1 MADFWLCFFPM
12 FVAVDAVGILP
23 LFMHLTEGVERQAVR
38 KVIVQSM
45 ITALVVALVFL
56 ALGRWIFQYLGI
68 TVADFLIA
76 GGILLF
82 TLTVIDVITVEKRIA
97 QVDADS
103 LGAVPIGVPLIV
115 GPAVLTTIFVLVGE
129 YGAVPTVAAAVVNI
143 VIAGGVFWL
152 AEPINRLLGR
162 SGSRTL
168 SKLAGILLAAIAV
181 MMVRKGIMML
191 WQDISITP

>member
-1 MADFWLCFFPM
+1 MEAFWLCFFPM

-23 LFMHLTEGVERQAVR
+23 LFMHLTEGVEPRVVR
-38 KVIVQSM
+38 RVIVQSM
-45 ITALVVALVFL
+45 VTALAVALAFL
-56 ALGRWIFQYLGI
+56 AVGQWVFHYLGI

-82 TLTVIDVITVEKRIA
+82 TISLSDVIAVEKRVA

-129 YGAVPTVAAAVVNI
+129 YGIVPTVTATVVNI
-143 VIAGGVFWL
+143 GIAGAVFWL
-152 AEPINRLLGR
+152 SEPIHRILGR

-181 MMVRKGIMML
+181 MMVRKGVIML
-191 WQDISITP
+191 WQAVPTPP

>member
-1 MADFWLCFFPM
+1 MSDFWFCFFPM

-23 LFMHLTEGVERQAVR
+23 LFMHLTEGVDPRAVR
-38 KVIVQSM
+38 RIIVQSM
-45 ITALVVALVFL
+45 ITALAVALVFL
-56 ALGRWIFQYLGI
+56 AVGRWIFHYLGI

-82 TLTVIDVITVEKRIA
+82 TISVIDVITVEKRVA
-97 QVDADS
+97 KVDADS

-129 YGAVPTVAAAVVNI
+129 YGVAPTVAATVVNI
-143 VIAGGVFWL
+143 VIAGAVFWL
-152 AEPINRLLGR
+152 AGPIHQVLGR
-162 SGSRTL
+162 SGSRAL

-181 MMVRKGIMML
+181 MMVRKGVFML
-191 WQDISITP
+191 WPAGAVQP

>member
-1 MADFWLCFFPM
+1 MEAFWMCFLPM

-23 LFMHLTEGVERQAVR
+23 LFMHLTEGVDPRAVR
-38 KVIVQSM
+38 RIIVQSM
-45 ITALVVALVFL
+45 ITALAVALVFL
-56 ALGRWIFQYLGI
+56 AVGQWIFRYLGI

-82 TLTVIDVITVEKRIA
+82 TISVIDIITVEKRVA

-129 YGAVPTVAAAVVNI
+129 YGVAPTVAATVVNI
-143 VIAGGVFWL
+143 VIAGAVFWL
-152 AEPINRLLGR
+152 AGPINRVLGR
-162 SGSRTL
+162 SGSRAL

-181 MMVRKGIMML
+181 MMVRKGIFML
-191 WQDISITP
+191 WPAGAIHS

>member
-1 MADFWLCFFPM
+1 MADFWMCFLPM

-23 LFMHLTEGVERQAVR
+23 LFMHLTEGVERHAVR
-38 KVIVQSM
+38 RIIVQSM
-45 ITALVVALVFL
+45 VTALVVALLFL
-56 ALGRWIFQYLGI
+56 LLGRWIFRYLGI

-82 TLTVIDVITVEKRIA
+82 TISVIDIITVEKRIA
-97 QVDADS
+97 QVESDS

-129 YGAVPTVAAAVVNI
+129 YGFMPTVAATVVNI
-143 VIAGGVFWL
+143 VIAGAVFWL
-152 AEPINRLLGR
+152 AEPINRILGR
-162 SGSRTL
+162 SGSRAL

-181 MMVRKGIMML
+181 MMVRKGVLIL
-191 WQDISITP
+191 WQGASGAF

>member
-23 LFMHLTEGVERQAVR
+23 LFMHLTEGVDPRAVR
-38 KVIVQSM
+38 KIIVQSM
-45 ITALVVALVFL
+45 VTALVVALMFL
-56 ALGRWIFQYLGI
+56 AVGQWIFHYLGI

-82 TLTVIDVITVEKRIA
+82 TISVIDVITVEKRVA
-97 QVDADS
+97 QVDSDS

-129 YGAVPTVAAAVVNI
+129 YGVAPTVAATVVNI
-143 VIAGGVFWL
+143 VIAGAVFWL
-152 AEPINRLLGR
+152 AGPINRVLGR
-162 SGSRTL
+162 SGSRAL

-181 MMVRKGIMML
+181 MMVRKGILML
-191 WQDISITP
+191 WPVNAISP

>member
-1 MADFWLCFFPM
+1 MSDFWLCFFPM

-23 LFMHLTEGVERQAVR
+23 LFMHLTEGVDPRAVR
-38 KVIVQSM
+38 RIIVQSM
-45 ITALVVALVFL
+45 ITALAVALVFL
-56 ALGRWIFQYLGI
+56 AVGRWIFHYLGI

-82 TLTVIDVITVEKRIA
+82 TISVIDVITVEKRVA

-129 YGAVPTVAAAVVNI
+129 YGVAPTVAATVVNI
-143 VIAGGVFWL
+143 VIAGAVFWL
-152 AEPINRLLGR
+152 AGPIHRVLGR
-162 SGSRTL
+162 SGSRAL

-181 MMVRKGIMML
+181 MMVRKGIFML
-191 WQDISITP
+191 WPAGAVQP

>member
-1 MADFWLCFFPM
+1 MTDFWLCFFPM
-12 FVAVDAVGILP
+12 FVAVDAVGVLP
-23 LFMHLTEGVERQAVR
+23 LFMHLTEGIDPRTVR
-38 KVIVQSM
+38 RIIVQSM
-45 ITALVVALVFL
+45 VTALVVALVFL
-56 ALGRWIFQYLGI
+56 AVGQWIFHYLGI

-82 TLTVIDVITVEKRIA
+82 TISVIDVITVEKRVA

-129 YGAVPTVAAAVVNI
+129 YGVAPTVAATVVNI
-143 VIAGGVFWL
+143 VIAGAVFWL
-152 AEPINRLLGR
+152 AGPINRVLGR
-162 SGSRTL
+162 SGSRAL

-181 MMVRKGIMML
+181 MMVRKGIFMV
-191 WQDISITP
+191 WPAGVPHP

>member
-1 MADFWLCFFPM
+1 MSDFWFCFFPM

-23 LFMHLTEGVERQAVR
+23 LFMHLTEGVDPRAVR
-38 KVIVQSM
+38 RIIVQSM
-45 ITALVVALVFL
+45 ITALAVALVFL
-56 ALGRWIFQYLGI
+56 AVGRWIFHYLGI

-82 TLTVIDVITVEKRIA
+82 TISVIDVITVEKRVA

-129 YGAVPTVAAAVVNI
+129 YGVAPTVAATVVNI
-143 VIAGGVFWL
+143 VIAGAVFWL
-152 AEPINRLLGR
+152 AGPIHQVLGR
-162 SGSRTL
+162 SGSRAL

-181 MMVRKGIMML
+181 MMVRKGVFML
-191 WQDISITP
+191 WPAGAVQP